1 MRKRRKTVKLQRT
14 ASHRK
19 SLLNTLAKQLV
30 EHRRIR
36 TTLAKAKALQP
47 FAEKLLTYGKKAIT
61 ATGDEKTV
69 SAARVHYSRLAFA
82 KLRDKDL
89 VHKLVHELAAAS
101 KDRVG
106 GYTRITKLGQRRT
119 DSAPMAFIEWTD
131 SFVVANGDEVEEKEE
146 ETKKPARGKKAAAKK
161 EEAEETEAEAAE
173 EKKPKRAS
181 KKKAAAAE

>member
-89 VHKLVHELAAAS
+89 VHKLVHEIAAAS

-119 DSAPMAFIEWTD
+119 DSAPMAFIEWVD
-131 SFVVANGDEVEEKEE
+131 AFVPANGDEPEEKEE
-146 ETKKPARGKKAAAKK
+146 PAKKPARGKKAAAK
-161 EEAEETEAEAAE
+161 EEAEEAVE